1 MYLSLTSATIIDVD
15 PAIPDA
21 DWLRRW
27 ALRLKTR
34 EAINPPFP
42 KDVFDDAQLVRTGP
56 IRCLFTIADLDE
68 FIRCAPEET
77 FQGYLS
83 LLIME
88 FKLVEYWKRHMLLS
102 GECCSIPVY
111 TNALTA
117 MCKGCDVEV
126 PLRINPRIVGQVLD
140 ETAAIGCGKL
150 LFSDE
155 AWSDLL
161 GRGPGDM
168 LQLGYKEL
176 KELSDRILFTRVS
189 VLFGWT
195 SDETQAGGRIC
206 VMGIEG

>member
-42 KDVFDDAQLVRTGP
+42 EDVFDDAQLVRTGP

-111 TNALTA
+111 ANALTA

-155 AWSDLL
+155 AWSELL
-161 GRGPGDM
+161 GRGPGDV

-195 SDETQAGGRIC
+195 SDETLAGGRIC

>member
-1 MYLSLTSATIIDVD
+1 
-15 PAIPDA
+15 
-21 DWLRRW
+21 
-27 ALRLKTR
+27 
-34 EAINPPFP
+34 
-42 KDVFDDAQLVRTGP
+42 
-56 IRCLFTIADLDE
+56 
-68 FIRCAPEET
+68 
-77 FQGYLS
+77 
-83 LLIME
+83 
-88 FKLVEYWKRHMLLS
+88 LLS

-111 TNALTA
+111 ANALTA

-155 AWSDLL
+155 AWSELL
-161 GRGPGDM
+161 GRRPGDV
-168 LQLGYKEL
+168 LQLGYREL

-206 VMGIEG
+206 VMGIEGWGEFWLVGIFYLRCARNWEVLISFYHWYLLFKYSQYNNSSTLVLYTILFLRSKSISRV